1 MDASRISGAPGTA
14 HIQGHSGDS
23 SAQQPSRPIS
33 PRRVPTNEL
42 LQSNLQRFVR
52 KEKETPLPSHDPVNV
67 PHVSSAMHKLN
78 VEKNRLATHQKKYE
92 EQLQQGNKPA
102 PIKTSEAN
110 IDKLKKCWIKQ
121 KIPEISAAKSS
132 RSWRYNTQNQVAT
145 VHFSP
150 AHPNIRWG

>member
-67 PHVSSAMHKLN
+67 PHISSAMHKLN
-78 VEKNRLATHQKKYE
+78 VEKNRLATHQKNMRNSY
-92 EQLQQGNKPA
+92 NKEINPH
-102 PIKTSEAN
+102 P
-110 IDKLKKCWIKQ
+110 LKHLRR
-121 KIPEISAAKSS
+121 ISI
-132 RSWRYNTQNQVAT
+132 N
-145 VHFSP
+145 
-150 AHPNIRWG
+150 